1 MLFSDNFLLAK
12 CCQPTTSYKQ
22 LANLLDLIF
31 TLRAQNIIEVVII
44 YKYPLLIK
52 RVKEEF
58 LRNITV
64 NQGIIHKVTRI
75 YCDNV
80 DDRKDLFQEVLI
92 QLWKSYG
99 SFKEQS
105 KFSTWMYRV
114 AINTAITAYKRESR
128 QTANALFVR
137 DIPSI
142 ADDDYDYELEE
153 NLNFLHTAIDQLTGI
168 EKSIILLYL
177 EDKSYEEIAEITGI
191 TQNYVRVKMNRIKKK
206 LESLIKGK
214 I

>member
-1 MLFSDNFLLAK
+1 M
-12 CCQPTTSYKQ
+12 
-22 LANLLDLIF
+22 
-31 TLRAQNIIEVVII
+31 
-44 YKYPLLIK
+44 
-52 RVKEEF
+52 KEEF
-58 LRNITV
+58 LQNITA

-75 YCDNV
+75 YCDNI

-114 AINTAITAYKRESR
+114 AINTAITAFKRGSR
-128 QTANALFVR
+128 HKANALFVR

-142 ADDDYDYELEE
+142 ADEDYDYELED
-153 NLNFLHTAIDQLTGI
+153 NLNLLHTAIGQLTGI

-177 EDKSYEEIAEITGI
+177 EDNSYEEIAEITGI

-214 I
+214 A

>member
-1 MLFSDNFLLAK
+1 
-12 CCQPTTSYKQ
+12 
-22 LANLLDLIF
+22 
-31 TLRAQNIIEVVII
+31 
-44 YKYPLLIK
+44 
-52 RVKEEF
+52 VKEEF
-58 LRNITV
+58 LQNITS
-64 NQGIIHKVTRI
+64 NQAIIHKVTRI

-80 DDRKDLFQEVLI
+80 DDRKDLFQEILI

-114 AINTAITAYKRESR
+114 SINTAITAFKRGARKNLKS
-128 QTANALFVR
+128 QFVQELPQ
-137 DIPSI
+137 IV
-142 ADDDYDYELEE
+142 DDEYDTDLEE
-153 NLNFLHTAIDQLTGI
+153 NLNMLHEAIGQLTGI

-206 LESLIKGK
+206 LESLMKGK
-214 I
+214 G